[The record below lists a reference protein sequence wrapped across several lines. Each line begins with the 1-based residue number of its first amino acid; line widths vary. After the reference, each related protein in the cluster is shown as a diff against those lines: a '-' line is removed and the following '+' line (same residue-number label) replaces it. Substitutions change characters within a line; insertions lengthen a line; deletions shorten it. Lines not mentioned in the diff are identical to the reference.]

1 MELPT
6 PSDLRQRRTE
16 LDLTQREVA
25 EAADVSQPLI
35 ARVEAGDVDP
45 RLSTLRR
52 IIDALDE
59 AEAAVVRA
67 SDLMTASIVAVEAD
81 DPIRVA
87 AERMHDAAASQLPVL
102 EDGVAV
108 GSITLGDLAMLDDA
122 DRSDPIRDH
131 MQAPFPAVPPDASQR
146 ELRAILEHARA
157 VLVTDE
163 GRPIGIITEADLA
176 ARLS

>member
-6 PSDLRQRRTE
+6 PSDLRRRRTE
-16 LDLTQREVA
+16 LGLTQREVA
-25 EAADVSQPLI
+25 DAADVSQPLI

-52 IIDALDE
+52 IIEALDAAE
-59 AEAAVVRA
+59 AEVVRA
-67 SDLMTASIVAVEAD
+67 SDLMSEPVVAVEAS

-87 AERMHDAAASQLPVL
+87 AERMNEAAYSQLPVV

-108 GSITLGDLAMLDDA
+108 GSITLGDLAVLDDA

-131 MQAPFPAVPPDASQR
+131 MQAPFPAVPPDATQR
-146 ELRAILEHARA
+146 ELRGILEHARA
-157 VLVTDE
+157 VVVTEE
-163 GRPIGIITEADLA
+163 GRPTGIITEADLA